1 MVDKKTRLDIK
12 YVHEEKLLQQIY
24 IKKKYMKRIKQTA
37 EFLNF
42 DDSKYE
48 TFKKVCSLVK

>member
-24 IKKKYMKRIKQTA
+24 IKKKIH
-37 EFLNF
+37 EEN
-42 DDSKYE
+42 
-48 TFKKVCSLVK
+48 